1 MNHRTGALPE
11 AGLLRGAACGYQ
23 CWTKALRT
31 LSAPTSYGKLIER
44 PDFHRGGAKVQ
55 SLPAA
60 ILYKPLDGLSGA
72 RLASLKRDSPL
83 AACGGLFASS
93 ESLAVSR
100 RVFFGYRAGTH

>member
-1 MNHRTGALPE
+1 VLDEGASD
-11 AGLLRGAACGYQ
+11 A
-23 CWTKALRT
+23 
-31 LSAPTSYGKLIER
+31 SAPTSYGKLIER
-44 PDFHRGGAKVQ
+44 PGCHRGVKVQ